1 MELLFS
7 WLSGDRGES
16 GDSDDIGVSGPSVGS
31 VETGEGL
38 DDDEVAG
45 DEEEEVERDIGEGG
59 EYILTNNWHL
69 NEHPF
74 QHKPKDYHILL
85 YLEAW

>member
-1 MELLFS
+1 
-7 WLSGDRGES
+7 
-16 GDSDDIGVSGPSVGS
+16 
-31 VETGEGL
+31 
-38 DDDEVAG
+38 
-45 DEEEEVERDIGEGG
+45 VERDIGEGG
-59 EYILTNNWHL
+59 EYILTNHWHL